1 MDSRRVVA
9 LVKKNMKKLTRDPGT
24 LFLLVLFPVV
34 LTTVFGFAFGGIG
47 ESGPQNFEIGVVN
60 LDDSSA
66 HPEWSTGFI
75 SNLTET
81 DDIELVLYDDNETGQ
96 AELLQGG
103 IDALIVI
110 PDGFGDSCQSYWL
123 SPLDASNWRNT
134 SIGLYLDSGSLIA
147 TVAVPP
153 IVQQCFLSTLFGS
166 SELSLDV
173 PVELTSPQFISA
185 NVFSQWDFMVP
196 GMFAFSA
203 IFITVIVAQSMTD
216 ERSEGLL
223 RRMST
228 TPLTSSDYFLSQTLS
243 YMVVAILQVVMIF
256 LTSYLIGYRP
266 ATGML
271 GIGFALMILAVF
283 SLSCVGLGL
292 IAATFSNSADG
303 ATGLA
308 FMIAMPQMFLGTFM
322 PLGGIADVIASIMP
336 SMYVTDALTTLFLR
350 GAAIT
355 SLSIWIDLGLVVAA
369 GIAVALA
376 GILIF
381 ERWGRGK

>member
-1 MDSRRVVA
+1 MDSRRIVA

-24 LFLLVLFPVV
+24 LFLLILFPVV

-75 SNLTET
+75 ANLTET

-96 AELLQGG
+96 ADLLQGG
-103 IDALIVI
+103 IDALVVI

-123 SPLDASNWRNT
+123 SPLDGSTWRNT

-173 PVELTSPQFISA
+173 PVGLTNPQFISA

-243 YMVVAILQVVMIF
+243 YMAVAILQVVMIF

-322 PLGGIADVIASIMP
+322 PLGGLADVIASIMP

>member
-1 MDSRRVVA
+1 MDLRRVMA

-47 ESGPQNFEIGVVN
+47 ESGPQSFEIGLVN
-60 LDDSSA
+60 LDESSGY
-66 HPEWSTGFI
+66 PEWSSGFI
-75 SNLTET
+75 ANLTET
-81 DDIELVLYDDNETGQ
+81 NDIALVLYDNNETGQ
-96 AELLQGG
+96 ADLLQGN
-103 IDALIVI
+103 IDALVVV
-110 PDGFGDSCQSYWL
+110 PDGFGDSCYSYWS
-123 SPLDASNWRNT
+123 SPLNGSNWRNT
-134 SIGLYLDSGSLIA
+134 SIGLYVDSGSLIA

-153 IVQQCFLSTLFGS
+153 IVQQVFMSTLFGNTQVS
-166 SELSLDV
+166 FDI
-173 PVELTSPQFISA
+173 PVELPRPQLISA
-185 NVFSQWDFMVP
+185 NAFSQWDFMVP

-203 IFITVIVAQSMTD
+203 IFITVIVAQSMTV

-228 TPLTSSDYFLSQTLS
+228 TPLTSSDYMLSQTIS
-243 YMVVAILQVVMIF
+243 YMTVAILQVTMIF

-266 ATGML
+266 ATGMA

-322 PLGGIADVIASIMP
+322 PLGGIADTIASIMP
-336 SMYVTDALTTLFLR
+336 SKYVTDALTTLFLR
-350 GAAIT
+350 GATIDT
-355 SLSIWIDLGLVVAA
+355 LSIWVDLTLVVIA
-369 GIAVALA
+369 GIAVALV
-376 GILIF
+376 GTLVF